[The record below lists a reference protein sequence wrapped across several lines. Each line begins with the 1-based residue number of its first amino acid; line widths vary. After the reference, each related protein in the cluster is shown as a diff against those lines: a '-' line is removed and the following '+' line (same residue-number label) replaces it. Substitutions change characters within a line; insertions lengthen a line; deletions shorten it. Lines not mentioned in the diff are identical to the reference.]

1 MVYRVVAGD
10 NLFCLALSSVD
21 NKDDPLSSIQ
31 QRRNI
36 IHTCCRSTLEL
47 GHGGIF
53 SSYFTYICR
62 LVNSYL
68 VSQFEF
74 WRVCEF
80 VCLVWKPSE
89 KDE

>member
-21 NKDDPLSSIQ
+21 NKDDPVSSIQ
-31 QRRNI
+31 QIKNI
-36 IHTCCRSTLEL
+36 IHTCCGSTWEL

-53 SSYFTYICR
+53 SSYFTYICS
-62 LVNSYL
+62 LGQP

-74 WRVCEF
+74 WLVSEF
-80 VCLVWKPSE
+80 GCFVWTTSE
-89 KDE
+89 KDD